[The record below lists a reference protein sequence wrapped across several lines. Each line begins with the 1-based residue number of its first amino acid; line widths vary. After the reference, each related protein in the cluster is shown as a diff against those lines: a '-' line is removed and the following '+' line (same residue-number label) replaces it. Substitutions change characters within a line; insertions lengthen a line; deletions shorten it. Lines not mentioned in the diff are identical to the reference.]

1 MKIGVDINTLY
12 WGQETRWTI
21 AAANIG
27 VLLSSISVFMGLRK
41 QVGNIIE

>member
-1 MKIGVDINTLY
+1 MKTDVDINTL

-27 VLLSSISVFMGLRK
+27 VLLSSIPVFLGFRK
-41 QVGNIIE
+41 QAGNIIA